1 MKDLKAFVGVV
12 VVTYN
17 DGGEIA
23 DCLKSIAEQA
33 TKDTRVQAVV
43 VDNNSQDDSISIAK
57 SYKAAVVAN
66 GKNLGFAKAV
76 NIGVKKAYELGCD
89 TILIFNPDAAL
100 LPGSL
105 QAMLKVLRSSE
116 DIGAVGPLMVHN
128 DGSLANEGYYLKAPT
143 LLTVTC
149 FSTWLR
155 PWALKHPSLV
165 KKYEEGGLTDKS
177 GQADVEQIPGACLLI
192 SKKDLQRIGLLD
204 EDFAIWFEDVE
215 WCYRA
220 RKMGYRLV
228 FCPDAHVVHEGG
240 VSFARWKGL
249 QKAVTFYVSMKTYFK
264 KCKPL
269 SLPFVI
275 IVLCLNAIVVYLKN
289 HDKDQLRFIKHF
301 LKQKTGTLPD

>member
-12 VVTYN
+12 VVSYN
-17 DGGEIA
+17 DAEEIA
-23 DCLKSIAEQA
+23 DCLTSIAEQ
-33 TKDTRVQAVV
+33 TGKGIRIQAIV
-43 VDNNSQDDSISIAK
+43 VDNNSQDDSVVIAA
-57 SYKAAVVAN
+57 SYKAVVIAN

-76 NIGVKKAYELGCD
+76 NMGAKKAYGLGCD
-89 TILIFNPDAAL
+89 TILIFNPDAVL

-116 DIGAVGPLMVHN
+116 DIGAVGPLMVHS
-128 DGSLANEGYYLKAPT
+128 DGSLANKGYYLKAPT

-165 KKYEEGGLTDKS
+165 KRYEESALTDKS
-177 GQADVEQIPGACLLI
+177 SQTDVEQIPGACLLV
-192 SKKDLQRIGLLD
+192 SKKDLRRIGLLD
-204 EDFAIWFEDVE
+204 EEFAIWFEDVE

-240 VSFARWKGL
+240 VSFARWTGL
-249 QKAVTFYVSMKTYFK
+249 TKAVTFYVSMKTYFR

-275 IVLCLNAIVVYLKN
+275 SVLCLNALVVYLKN

-301 LKQKTGTLPD
+301 LRQKTGTLPE